1 MVPQSD
7 GLNAVL
13 KGFGPQSIFLKKN
26 FLQNILPAVCAL
38 IFYIKN
44 FQNALRGKLKCAV
57 VSWQRGVFFN
67 TWIYYKNVLILYR
80 KAE

>member
-13 KGFGPQSIFLKKN
+13 KGFGPQSIFVKKN
-26 FLQNILPAVCAL
+26 FLQNILPAVFAP

-44 FQNALRGKLKCAV
+44 FQNALRGKLK
-57 VSWQRGVFFN
+57 
-67 TWIYYKNVLILYR
+67 
-80 KAE
+80 